1 MEYDKNVVR
10 FIRDLKKSTKKNG
23 IILDLS
29 EKSHVEYDQLLVNGY
44 FIEDPA
50 TLAVGVGKPVEL
62 WLPVLVHESCHMDQ
76 FIEGDDSWLDLDLS
90 DGHVANDIVSRWV
103 DGQSFNST
111 LLDEA
116 FEASLAVELD
126 CERRTIEKIIKYNLP
141 IDPIEYA
148 QKANSYLY
156 FYPILRQMRK
166 WYEPGREPY
175 NTTEIWSQMPTTLEV
190 DHTDFKHL
198 VSAYS
203 SIA

>member
-23 IILDLS
+23 IVLDLS
-29 EKSHVEYDQLLVNGY
+29 EKSHVEYDELLVNGY

-90 DGHVANDIVSRWV
+90 DGHVASDIVSKWV
-103 DGQSFNST
+103 DGQSFDST
-111 LLDEA
+111 VLDEA

-126 CERRTIEKIIKYNLP
+126 CERRTIQKIIKYDLP

-198 VSAYS
+198 ISAYS